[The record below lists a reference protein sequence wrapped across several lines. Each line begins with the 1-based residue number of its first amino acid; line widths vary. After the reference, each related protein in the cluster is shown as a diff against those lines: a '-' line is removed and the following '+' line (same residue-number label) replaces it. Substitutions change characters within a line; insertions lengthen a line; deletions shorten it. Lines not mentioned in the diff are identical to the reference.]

1 MDMAS
6 AARSFRYHPLGTFR
20 LFLAGL
26 VVVQHVVANMAP
38 IGGLYHAVLPFE
50 FGSLAVLVFFA
61 LSGFVITEAACLVYV
76 GKPVP
81 FMTNRLLRIVPHFLV
96 ALALAMAIDALFDHA
111 GTLRLSD
118 REFPSLPPGQAFDL
132 RTVLGNVVGF
142 LPGANRLMGFDFISI
157 IWAVRIEMIF
167 YGAVFLA
174 LLLPAPGLLR
184 RAAPAALVVLGL
196 LTCLVH
202 YKFGYAF
209 FFLFGACLYDYRA
222 NAGDAPQVRRA
233 LPLLLCCAGMALHLL
248 LIPMAT
254 KAGYDRAVLA
264 QAIILAALLALMT
277 VLALTATTPRPRDQR
292 CGDLSYPV
300 YIHHENAVVIVLSLT
315 AGYSYP
321 AMLAGVALALALSY
335 GLMLAVDPIV
345 NRLRDAVR
353 GRSLDRAPDRRG
365 FAANNAAGARTR

>member
-1 MDMAS
+1 M
-6 AARSFRYHPLGTFR
+6 
-20 LFLAGL
+20 
-26 VVVQHVVANMAP
+26 
-38 IGGLYHAVLPFE
+38 
-50 FGSLAVLVFFA
+50 
-61 LSGFVITEAACLVYV
+61 
-76 GKPVP
+76 
-81 FMTNRLLRIVPHFLV
+81 
-96 ALALAMAIDALFDHA
+96 
-111 GTLRLSD
+111 RLSD
-118 REFPSLPPGQAFDL
+118 REFPSLPPEQAFDL
-132 RTVLGNVVGF
+132 RTILGNVVGF

-196 LTCLVH
+196 LTGLVH

-222 NAGDAPQVRRA
+222 NAGDAAGLVRERA

-264 QAIILAALLALMT
+264 QAAILAALLAIMA
-277 VLALTATTPRPRDQR
+277 VARADATSPRPRDQR

-300 YIHHENAVVIVLSLT
+300 YIHHENAW
-315 AGYSYP
+315 
-321 AMLAGVALALALSY
+321 
-335 GLMLAVDPIV
+335 
-345 NRLRDAVR
+345 
-353 GRSLDRAPDRRG
+353 
-365 FAANNAAGARTR
+365 